1 MRENNIKEA
10 FNKDIEL
17 EAMSIYA
24 IPYHQLP
31 RVSQRAI
38 KDMVKDYYTQKI
50 YELTED
56 E

>member
-1 MRENNIKEA
+1 MQENNIREA
-10 FNKDIEL
+10 FNKDLEIES
-17 EAMSIYA
+17 MSIYA

-38 KDMVKDYYTQKI
+38 REIVKDYYTQKI

-56 E
+56 D